1 MNTSDILK
9 KCIEIPGVSLKK
21 NSNSIELCME
31 QPQGKGSMTFFSLFP
46 GISVAYI
53 FINSQTWP
61 MPDLSQSNNPSST
74 PLTLNYCIS
83 GRCELFLDNS
93 TFVYLKDGE
102 FSIAQKSVQEQY
114 TYPLRIYEGLEF
126 LIDIDIITEHAK
138 YINDIFHINVYKLI
152 DIYCSLDKTYI
163 SQCTEDLKQI
173 LLKIW
178 DLYDEDSSH
187 AIFMMQIYTLE
198 LLEILLC
205 KTPIIKHKSSTFFTA
220 TQVKIAQKTE
230 SIITA
235 DLKQHHP
242 AWKLAEIFSI
252 SETSLKNYFRGIYGK
267 NISVYL
273 REIRMNAAAKM
284 LEKTKL
290 PISKIAEQVGYMNQS
305 KFASVFKLQYNMTP
319 LEYRRKKA
327 LEEIE

>member
-126 LIDIDIITEHAK
+126 LIDIFSLTTEVSILTVTPFTSFPNFFQVFSFTTSK
-138 YINDIFHINVYKLI
+138 P
-152 DIYCSLDKTYI
+152 
-163 SQCTEDLKQI
+163 I
-173 LLKIW
+173 LLN
-178 DLYDEDSSH
+178 
-187 AIFMMQIYTLE
+187 
-198 LLEILLC
+198 
-205 KTPIIKHKSSTFFTA
+205 TFK
-220 TQVKIAQKTE
+220 V
-230 SIITA
+230 
-235 DLKQHHP
+235 LP
-242 AWKLAEIFSI
+242 LSI
-252 SETSLKNYFRGIYGK
+252 SKVS
-267 NISVYL
+267 
-273 REIRMNAAAKM
+273 
-284 LEKTKL
+284 
-290 PISKIAEQVGYMNQS
+290 
-305 KFASVFKLQYNMTP
+305 
-319 LEYRRKKA
+319 YR
-327 LEEIE
+327 